1 MKKLLVAILTGLS
14 LIGLVGCGE
23 APITP
28 ESINTKLDQCIEIS
42 NKDAEIQK
50 QYDWAKE
57 NNRQFEGV
65 NEFTDDE
72 LNTVEYQKFLNL
84 SKAEISVMDNDELK
98 KTNAIVDAV
107 LMMATDD
114 CKEQL
119 IIPYSVSTRDTMI
132 KAYTQPNIIIN
143 EMHRIVNE
151 LETYKMNVN
160 EFIEVGVPDNWKMI
174 GVMLPE
180 SDQSFKEIVDTIE
193 EYNKIYIF
201 DDEYLQ
207 IMEELQTSFHNF
219 AEQYPKEAYPRTE
232 DSLTLQQARKSF
244 NQAYDKLMMFDIR
257 QAEGVVAP

>member
-1 MKKLLVAILTGLS
+1 MKKLLVALLTGLS

-42 NKDAEIQK
+42 NKDVEIQK

-107 LMMATDD
+107 LMMATYD

-132 KAYTQPNIIIN
+132 KAYTEPNIIIN

-160 EFIEVGVPDNWKMI
+160 EFIEVGVPDNWEMI

-207 IMEELQTSFHNF
+207 IMKELQTSFHNF